1 MRSFS
6 EIPIAGVVIEIV
18 SSAAGMA
25 IVVTG
30 LVATA
35 LRALAV
41 LGESSHERVEWMTSM
56 GFVIGI
62 VLSAFLLALDLVLG

>member
-1 MRSFS
+1 MRSSS

-18 SSAAGMA
+18 SGAAGMA

-41 LGESSHERVEWMTSM
+41 LGESSHERVEWLTSL

-62 VLSAFLLALDLVLG
+62 VLSAL